1 MTDLARMETDMLA
14 LRLRLTATLQLQMAA
29 ALIGK
34 GQDELRKHF
43 GESAELMLTASK
55 AIAQKEVPND

>member
-1 MTDLARMETDMLA
+1 MDTDAA
-14 LRLRLTATLQLQMAA
+14 LRGILCIQLRATAALQSQMSA

-43 GESAELMLTASK
+43 NDSAELMMRAHK
-55 AIAQKEVPND
+55 ALSA